1 MAVCR
6 RSSSAAAAPVELFLT
21 ARDRF
26 LAAFL
31 AVFFRPVFFRMAR
44 LFEAFFFRAFFFP
57 AWLRLDFP
65 RVAFFRVA
73 FFLALGFLMG
83 VAAPSAAG
91 TVIPQKR
98 FAKEPSL
105 PRRSALKGHRTRT
118 ARRVSTGSWLC
129 PRIHESTWQGRP
141 GCPNPV
147 AAPMT
152 AGSWAPVRGE
162 FQPLRVPAPR
172 RSPPDVCAS
181 SLVRGIPCYESARS
195 ERGRRAHA
203 PGNRRL
209 PPPEPRSGGGLRR
222 RRRQGCRRG
231 DLRAPLLDD
240 PCSARI
246 FSRLV
251 SRCKRA
257 ASSPA

>member
-44 LFEAFFFRAFFFP
+44 FFEAFFFR

-65 RVAFFRVA
+65 RAAFFRVA

-83 VAAPSAAG
+83 VAAPSTAG

-129 PRIHESTWQGRP
+129 PRIHESAWQGRP
-141 GCPNPV
+141 GCPGPV

-231 DLRAPLLDD
+231 DLRAPQLDD

>member
-44 LFEAFFFRAFFFP
+44 LFEAFFFRAFFFR
-57 AWLRLDFP
+57 AWLWLDFP
-65 RVAFFRVA
+65 RAAFFRVA
-73 FFLALGFLMG
+73 FFLALGFLMR

-129 PRIHESTWQGRP
+129 PRIHESAWQGRP
-141 GCPNPV
+141 GCPGPV

-152 AGSWAPVRGE
+152 AGSWAPDRSE
-162 FQPLRVPAPR
+162 FHPLRGPR
-172 RSPPDVCAS
+172 S
-181 SLVRGIPCYESARS
+181 STLATRRLCQLPCPRHPVLRVRAVR
-195 ERGRRAHA
+195 RGRRAHA
-203 PGNRRL
+203 TGKSAATA
-209 PPPEPRSGGGLRR
+209 PRTSKGWR
-222 RRRQGCRRG
+222 
-231 DLRAPLLDD
+231 P
-240 PCSARI
+240 ST
-246 FSRLV
+246 ST
-251 SRCKRA
+251 
-257 ASSPA
+257 